1 MSLPAVTG
9 NRYRHTMGHMA
20 VMTLADAVAL
30 IRPTDTLAVPLGPGV
45 PGGFMHAL
53 DARDDLV
60 DLQVFGALM
69 PDLYAVL
76 TKPAVHYR
84 SGFYGP
90 AERFLRDS
98 GASIEYVPAD
108 FRRFEPVLEA
118 LAPRVMATAGAPPV
132 DGWVSL
138 SVHAGATV
146 DELHRAAADPDRVV
160 IVEVSDAFPR
170 TFGVA
175 PDHQHRIHVDAIDAL
190 VHTDRTPLDLPDAPT
205 TEAETAIAELA
216 LGFIRSG
223 CTLQTGIGG
232 IPNQIATFLAN
243 SDMGDFGIHSEMF
256 TTGLMR
262 LHQAGKVT
270 NAKGGEFDGFSPTTF
285 AAGVPEL
292 YQWLHENEL
301 VRFLPVKV
309 VNSPERIARNRDMVS
324 INGAL
329 AVDLSGQVMADTIAG
344 TQFSG
349 VGGHEDF
356 VAGPG
361 LTLSGRSLI
370 CLPSTSM
377 VDGTLTSRI
386 LPTFPTGAIVST
398 PRHQVDVIITEHGI
412 AELEGRSIRE
422 RARALARISHP
433 DFRDELLEHA
443 ERWPAN

>member
-1 MSLPAVTG
+1 
-9 NRYRHTMGHMA
+9 MGHMPT
-20 VMTLADAVAL
+20 VEMSEAVAL
-30 IRPTDTLAVPLGPGV
+30 IRAVDTLAVPLGPGV

-53 DARDDLV
+53 GERDDFENLA
-60 DLQVFGALM
+60 VFGALM

-76 TKPAVHYR
+76 TKPGVHYR

-90 AERFLRDS
+90 AERFLRDT
-98 GASIEYVPAD
+98 GASLEYVPAD

-146 DELHRAAADPDRVV
+146 DELHRAAADPDRIV
-160 IVEVSDAFPR
+160 IVEVSEAFPR
-170 TFGVA
+170 TFGVE
-175 PDHQHRIHVDAIDAL
+175 PENMHRIHVDQIDAL
-190 VHTDRTPLDLPDAPT
+190 VHTDRAPLNLPDTPT
-205 TEAETAIAELA
+205 TEVESTIARHA
-216 LGFIRSG
+216 LSFIRSG

-232 IPNQIATFLAN
+232 IPNQIAMFLADG
-243 SDMGDFGIHSEMF
+243 DMGDFGIHSEMF

-262 LHQAGKVT
+262 LHQSGKVT
-270 NAKGGEFDGFSPTTF
+270 NRKGGAFDGFSPTTF
-285 AAGVPEL
+285 AAGIPEL
-292 YQWLHENEL
+292 YEWLHENTA

-309 VNSPERIARNRDMVS
+309 VNSPERIAQNRDMVS

-329 AVDLSGQVMADTIAG
+329 AVDLSGQVMADSIDG
-344 TQFSG
+344 KQFSG

-361 LTLSGRSLI
+361 LNLAGRSLI

-377 VDGTLTSRI
+377 VNGVAASRI
-386 LPTFPTGAIVST
+386 MAKFPAGSVVST

-422 RARALARISHP
+422 RARALARIGHP
-433 DFRDELLEHA
+433 DFRDELLESA
-443 ERWPAN
+443 ERWPED